1 MSTRAVPSRGLV
13 PSSADGAARTA
24 YLREIGALLWPPP
37 ASVVVAGSGADTR
50 TPTTEFLLVP
60 DARRPRLLV
69 PAGKPRAAAAAVRR
83 YSQPRSRL
91 AWLRTQALSLSIR
104 TGLGDRLLRDRVRVY
119 DGSGADTIETY
130 LCEVLGSDVR
140 LSLHIGP
147 PRANRKPVLQL
158 LSDKGVTVGFAKIG
172 VNDLTR
178 RLVRAEDKALRNLAS
193 ADLPSMTIPSVLHA
207 GRWRELEILVLS
219 ALPVRRRRRSSSGAR
234 VSAAAIELARV
245 AGTTTETLAASDYWR
260 NLTARLAD
268 AGDGRAADSLR
279 TIIGELT
286 ARAGNT
292 TLTFGA
298 WHGDWSPWNMS
309 VLRDTVLVWDWERFT
324 TGVPVGYDLVHYAL
338 QDLVVVKRREPAGA
352 VGDLLALA
360 PGLLEPIGLADDVAT
375 VTAMLYLIELAGRYI
390 VDGQAEA
397 GARLGAPE
405 EWLLPQLAAR
415 IATMTGGTPS

>member
-37 ASVVVAGSGADTR
+37 ASVVVAGSGTDAR

-69 PAGKPRAAAAAVRR
+69 PAGKPRAASAAVRR
-83 YSQPRSRL
+83 YSQPRSRM
-91 AWLRTQALSLSIR
+91 AWLRMHALSLSIR
-104 TGLGDRLLRDRVRVY
+104 TGVGDRFLKDRVRVY

-130 LCEVLGSDVR
+130 LGKVLGREVR
-140 LSLHIGP
+140 LSLHVGP

-158 LSDKGVTVGFAKIG
+158 LTDKGVTVGFVKIG

-178 RLVRAEDKALRNLAS
+178 SLVRAEGSSLRTLAS
-193 ADLPSMTIPSVLHA
+193 AELPSMTIPSVLHE

-219 ALPVRRRRRSSSGAR
+219 ALPVRRRRSSS
-234 VSAAAIELARV
+234 SAERITEAAVELSRV
-245 AGTTTETLAASDYWR
+245 AGTTTATLAGSDYWQA
-260 NLTARLAD
+260 LTARLAA
-268 AGDGRAADSLR
+268 AGEGPAADALR
-279 TIIGELT
+279 TIVGELT
-286 ARAGNT
+286 TQSGST

-309 VLRDTVLVWDWERFT
+309 VLPDTVLVWDWERFT
-324 TGVPVGYDLVHYAL
+324 AGVPVGYDLLHYAL

-360 PGLLEPIGLADDVAT
+360 PAVLKPVGLADNVAT
-375 VTAMLYLIELAGRYI
+375 VTAMLYLIELAGRYV

-405 EWLLPQLAAR
+405 EWLLPPLAAKL
-415 IATMTGGTPS
+415 ATFTGGTSS